1 MLILKLIQ
9 LHHSTSE
16 FSAQGLSR
24 TLACAVSAAARS
36 NVTHLRIVECNDLH
50 DPSNP
55 HDGARIW
62 NEQVPLLSCSI
73 RIGGEGASWAGR
85 AISVRHIAARW
96 FKFEKS
102 REITVNE
109 SDEEML
115 V

>member
-1 MLILKLIQ
+1 MLIFKLIQ

-24 TLACAVSAAARS
+24 TLACVVSAAARS
-36 NVTHLRIVECNDLH
+36 NVTHLRLVECNDLR

-55 HDGARIW
+55 HGGARIW
-62 NEQVPLLSCSI
+62 NEQVPLLSWSV

-102 REITVNE
+102 REITMNE